1 VGLIE
6 VRIDDIDATD
16 AMRIVYELRDM
27 DWQQGKDFD
36 FSYHHT
42 RRDSYSYEIMDPMHA
57 IFFFYRSDYA
67 TMFALKYL

>member
-1 VGLIE
+1 MIE
-6 VRIDDIDATD
+6 VRIDDIDALG
-16 AMRIVYELRDM
+16 AMRIVQELRDM
-27 DWQQGKDFD
+27 GWQQGQEFD